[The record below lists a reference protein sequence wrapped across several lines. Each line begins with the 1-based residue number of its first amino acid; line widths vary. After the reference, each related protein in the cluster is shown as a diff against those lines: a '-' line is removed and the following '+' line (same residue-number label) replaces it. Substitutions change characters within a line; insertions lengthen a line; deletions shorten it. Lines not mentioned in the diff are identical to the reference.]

1 MRACKWTSARG
12 AAAALSL
19 AAGVII
25 GGASASELVYY
36 PINPTFGGSPLNG
49 AVLMNRAQA
58 QNKHKE
64 PEEAAARM
72 FNERT
77 PLEDFN
83 DMMERSVLNR
93 LASLATQRFTGEDG
107 RLQPGTVQTG
117 NFVID
122 IVDLG
127 GGILRVTTTD
137 RVLGTSTAFEVG
149 Q

>member
-1 MRACKWTSARG
+1 MHVRTWKSAG
-12 AAAALSL
+12 CAAALAL
-19 AAGVII
+19 AGAAGTA
-25 GGASASELVYY
+25 GASEMVYY

-49 AVLMNRAQA
+49 AVLLNRAQA
-58 QNKHKE
+58 QNKHKD
-64 PEEAAARM
+64 PEDEASSI

-77 PLEDFN
+77 PLQDFN

-93 LASLATQRFTGEDG
+93 LASTATQGFIGEDG

-117 NFVID
+117 NFIID

-127 GGILRVTTTD
+127 GGTLRVTTTD
-137 RVLGTSTAFEVG
+137 RVLGTSTSFEVA